1 MSKKQITIYVNG
13 EKKIIE
19 DSQTIESFLK
29 SLNLNKNNI
38 AIEVNREIVNKSNYK
53 NTILRDKDT
62 IEIVNFIG
70 GGNNISNNKDV
81 LEIAGTPYNS
91 RLIIGS
97 GKFKSFEENL
107 KAIHSSGAEIIT
119 VAIRRTNLSNPEE
132 PIITDIINPQTYTY
146 LPNTAGCYNA
156 EESIRTLNLAR
167 EAGGWDLV
175 KLEVL
180 GDKTN
185 LYPNMIETIKAAK
198 ILVKEGFK
206 VMAYCSD
213 DPILAK
219 QLEEDGC
226 SAIMPLGSPIGSGL
240 GIQNKLNLKMI
251 IDNSNVPI
259 IVDAG
264 LGTPSDA
271 CIAMELGCDGVL
283 INSAIALADNPIKMG
298 EAMKLAV
305 QAGRMA
311 YLSGRMN
318 KNKFAIASSPKKD
331 F

>member
-1 MSKKQITIYVNG
+1 MSKKQITIHING
-13 EKKIIE
+13 KQNIIE
-19 DSQTIESFLK
+19 GSQTIKSFLNN
-29 SLNLNKNNI
+29 LNLNKNNI
-38 AIEVNREIVNKSNYK
+38 AIEVNREIVSKSNYE
-53 NTILRDKDT
+53 NHIIMDEDK

-70 GGNNISNNKDV
+70 GGSNIPDNKDI
-81 LEIAGTPYNS
+81 LKIAGKSYNS

-132 PIITDIINPQTYTY
+132 AIITDIINPKIYTY
-146 LPNTAGCYNA
+146 LPNTAGCYTA

-180 GDKTN
+180 GDKKS
-185 LYPNMIETIKAAK
+185 LYPNMIETIKASK

-219 QLEEDGC
+219 QLEDDGC
-226 SAIMPLGSPIGSGL
+226 VAVMPLGSPIGSGL

-251 IDNSNVPI
+251 IDNSKIPI

-264 LGTPSDA
+264 IGTASDA

-283 INSAIALADNPIKMG
+283 INSAIALANNPIEMG

-305 QAGRMA
+305 QAGRKN

-318 KNKFAIASSPKKD
+318 KNEFATPSSPKKD

>member
-1 MSKKQITIYVNG
+1 MPNNKINIHING
-13 EKKIIE
+13 EVRLIE
-19 DSQTIESFLK
+19 NSQSIESFLK
-29 SLNLNKNNI
+29 ILNLNKNNI
-38 AIEVNREIVNKSNYK
+38 AIEVNKEIVSKSNYK
-53 NTILRDKDT
+53 THIIMDNDR

-70 GGNNISNNKDV
+70 GGNNISNNKDF
-81 LEIAGTPYNS
+81 LEIAGKKYQS

-97 GKFKSFEENL
+97 GKFKNFEENL
-107 KAIHSSGAEIIT
+107 KAIDSYGAEIIT
-119 VAIRRTNLSNPEE
+119 VAIRRTNISNPNE
-132 PIITDIINPQTYTY
+132 PRITDIINPKKYTY
-146 LPNTAGCYNA
+146 LPNTADCYNA
-156 EESIRTLNLAR
+156 EEAIRTLNLAR
-167 EAGGWDLV
+167 EAGGWNLV

-180 GDKTN
+180 GDKKS
-185 LYPNMIETIKAAK
+185 LYPNMIETIKASK

-219 QLEEDGC
+219 QLEDDGC
-226 SAIMPLGSPIGSGL
+226 AAIMPLGSPIGSGL

-251 IDNSNVPI
+251 VDNSAIPV

-264 LGTPSDA
+264 LGTASDA

-283 INSAIALADNPIKMG
+283 INSAIALADNPIQMG

-305 QAGRMA
+305 KAGRIA

-318 KNKFAIASSPKKD
+318 KSELAIASSPKKD

>member
-1 MSKKQITIYVNG
+1 MSIQNINIYINGESKKIKG
-13 EKKIIE
+13 EL
-19 DSQTIESFLK
+19 SVLSLLK
-29 SLNLNKNNI
+29 LLNLNKNNI
-38 AIEVNREIVNKSNYK
+38 AVEINREIINKSNYNDYIIK
-53 NTILRDKDT
+53 QNDR

-70 GGNNISNNKDV
+70 GGNNISKNKEF
-81 LEIAGTPYNS
+81 LNIAGKNFTS

-97 GKFKSFEENL
+97 GKFVNFEENL
-107 KAIHSSGAEIIT
+107 KALEASNSEIIT
-119 VAIRRTNLSNPEE
+119 VAIRRTNLSNPSA
-132 PIITDIINPQTYTY
+132 PIITDIINPKKYTY

-156 EESIRTLNLAR
+156 KEAVRVLNLAR

-180 GDKTN
+180 GDEKT
-185 LYPNMIETIKAAK
+185 LYPNMIETLKASK

-219 QLEEDGC
+219 QLEENGC

-240 GIQNKLNLKMI
+240 GIQNKLNIKI
-251 IDNSNVPI
+251 IIENSNVPV

-264 LGTPSDA
+264 LGTASDA
-271 CIAMELGCDGVL
+271 CIAMEMGCDAVL
-283 INSAIALADNPIKMG
+283 INSAIALASDPILMAG
-298 EAMKLAV
+298 AMKNAV
-305 QAGRMA
+305 ISGRTAYLAGRMKKSNLA
-311 YLSGRMN
+311 N
-318 KNKFAIASSPKKD
+318 ASSPIKD

>member
-1 MSKKQITIYVNG
+1 MPNNKINIHING
-13 EKKIIE
+13 EIRLI
-19 DSQTIESFLK
+19 DNSQSIESFLK
-29 SLNLNKNNI
+29 ILNLNKNNI

-53 NTILRDKDT
+53 THIIMDNDR

-70 GGNNISNNKDV
+70 GGNNISNNKDF
-81 LEIAGTPYNS
+81 LEIAGKKYQS

-97 GKFKSFEENL
+97 GKFKNFEENL
-107 KAIHSSGAEIIT
+107 KAIDSSSAEIIT
-119 VAIRRTNLSNPEE
+119 VAIRRTNISNPNE
-132 PIITDIINPQTYTY
+132 PRITDIINPKKYTY

-156 EESIRTLNLAR
+156 EEAIRTLNLAR
-167 EAGGWDLV
+167 EAGGWNLV

-180 GDKTN
+180 GDKKS
-185 LYPNMIETIKAAK
+185 LYPNMIETIKASK

-219 QLEEDGC
+219 QLEDDGC
-226 SAIMPLGSPIGSGL
+226 AAIMPLGSPIGSGL

-251 IDNSNVPI
+251 IDNSAIPV

-264 LGTPSDA
+264 LGTASDA

-283 INSAIALADNPIKMG
+283 INSAIALADNPIQMG

-305 QAGRMA
+305 KAGRIA

-318 KNKFAIASSPKKD
+318 KSELAIASSPKKD

>member
-1 MSKKQITIYVNG
+1 MSKKQITVRING
-13 EKKIIE
+13 EIKLIE
-19 DSQTIESFLK
+19 RSQTIGFLLK
-29 SLNLNKNNI
+29 QLNLSKNNI
-38 AIEVNREIVNKSNYK
+38 AIEVNREIVSRSNYT
-53 NTILRDKDT
+53 NHIIMDKDK

-70 GGNNISNNKDV
+70 GGSNISDNKDL
-81 LEIAGTPYNS
+81 LEIAGKSYNS

-132 PIITDIINPQTYTY
+132 AIITDIINPKTYTY
-146 LPNTAGCYNA
+146 LPNTAGCYTA

-180 GDKTN
+180 GDKKS

-198 ILVKEGFK
+198 TLVKEGFK

-219 QLEEDGC
+219 QLEDDGC
-226 SAIMPLGSPIGSGL
+226 AAIMPLGSPIGSGL

-251 IDNSNVPI
+251 IDNCSVPI

-305 QAGRMA
+305 QAGRKA

-318 KNKFAIASSPKKD
+318 TNKFAIASSPKKD

>member
-1 MSKKQITIYVNG
+1 MSKKQITIHVNG
-13 EKKIIE
+13 EKRLIE
-19 DSQTIESFLK
+19 TSQTIESFLK
-29 SLNLNKNNI
+29 NLNLNKDNI
-38 AIEVNREIVNKSNYK
+38 AIEVNRVIVNKSNY
-53 NTILRDKDT
+53 TSHIIMDKDK

-70 GGNNISNNKDV
+70 GGNNISNNIDL
-81 LEIAGTPYNS
+81 LEIAGKTYNS

-107 KAIHSSGAEIIT
+107 KAINSSGAEIIT

-132 PIITDIINPQTYTY
+132 TIITDTINPKIYTY
-146 LPNTAGCYNA
+146 LPNTAGCYTA

-180 GDKTN
+180 GDKKS
-185 LYPNMIETIKAAK
+185 LYPNMIETIKASK

-219 QLEEDGC
+219 NLEDDGC
-226 SAIMPLGSPIGSGL
+226 VAVMPLGSPIGSGL

-251 IDNSNVPI
+251 IDNSNIPV

-264 LGTPSDA
+264 IGTTSDA

-283 INSAIALADNPIKMG
+283 INSAIALANNPIQMG

-305 QAGRMA
+305 QAGRKA

-318 KNKFAIASSPKKD
+318 KAKFAIPSSPKKD

>member
-1 MSKKQITIYVNG
+1 MSKKQITVHING
-13 EKKIIE
+13 EIRLTE
-19 DSQTIESFLK
+19 SSQTIIALLK
-29 SLNLNKNNI
+29 NLNLNKNNI
-38 AIEVNREIVNKSNYK
+38 AVEVNREIVNKSNYT
-53 NTILRDKDT
+53 NHIIMDKDK

-70 GGNNISNNKDV
+70 GGSNMSDNKDL
-81 LEIAGTPYNS
+81 LEIAGKPYNS

-119 VAIRRTNLSNPEE
+119 VAIRRTNLSNPDEA
-132 PIITDIINPQTYTY
+132 IITDIINPKIYTY
-146 LPNTAGCYNA
+146 LPNTAGCYTA

-180 GDKTN
+180 GDKKS
-185 LYPNMIETIKAAK
+185 LYPNMIETIKASK

-219 QLEEDGC
+219 QLEDDGC
-226 SAIMPLGSPIGSGL
+226 VAVMPLGSPIGSGL

-251 IDNSNVPI
+251 IDNSNIPV

-264 LGTPSDA
+264 IGTASDA

-283 INSAIALADNPIKMG
+283 INSAIALANNPIQMG

-305 QAGRMA
+305 QAGRKT

-318 KNKFAIASSPKKD
+318 MNKFAIPSSPKKD

>member
-53 NTILRDKDT
+53 NSILMDKDT

-240 GIQNKLNLKMI
+240 GIQNKLNLKKVVFG
-251 IDNSNVPI
+251 N
-259 IVDAG
+259 
-264 LGTPSDA
+264 
-271 CIAMELGCDGVL
+271 
-283 INSAIALADNPIKMG
+283 
-298 EAMKLAV
+298 
-305 QAGRMA
+305 
-311 YLSGRMN
+311 
-318 KNKFAIASSPKKD
+318 F
-331 F
+331 

>member
-1 MSKKQITIYVNG
+1 MSIQNINIYING
-13 EKKIIE
+13 ESKIIKGE
-19 DSQTIESFLK
+19 LSVLSLLK
-29 SLNLNKNNI
+29 LLNLNKNNI
-38 AIEVNREIVNKSNYK
+38 AVEINREIINKSNYNDYIIK
-53 NTILRDKDT
+53 QNDR

-70 GGNNISNNKDV
+70 GGNNISKDKEF
-81 LEIAGTPYNS
+81 LNIAGKNFTS

-97 GKFKSFEENL
+97 GKFVNFEENL
-107 KAIHSSGAEIIT
+107 KALEASNSEIIT
-119 VAIRRTNLSNPEE
+119 VAIRRTNLSNPSA
-132 PIITDIINPQTYTY
+132 PIITDIINPKKYTY

-156 EESIRTLNLAR
+156 KEAVRVLNLAR

-180 GDKTN
+180 GDEKT
-185 LYPNMIETIKAAK
+185 LYPNMIETLKASK

-219 QLEEDGC
+219 QLEENGC

-240 GIQNKLNLKMI
+240 GIQNKLNIKI
-251 IDNSNVPI
+251 IIENSNVPV

-264 LGTPSDA
+264 LGTASDA
-271 CIAMELGCDGVL
+271 CIAMEMGCDAVL
-283 INSAIALADNPIKMG
+283 INSAIALASDPILMAG
-298 EAMKLAV
+298 AMKNAV
-305 QAGRMA
+305 ISGRTAYLAGRMKKSNLA
-311 YLSGRMN
+311 N
-318 KNKFAIASSPKKD
+318 ASSPIKD

>member
-53 NTILRDKDT
+53 NSILIDNDT

-219 QLEEDGC
+219 QLEDDGC

-251 IDNSNVPI
+251 VDNSNVPI

-305 QAGRMA
+305 QAGRNA
-311 YLSGRMN
+311 YLSGRMDTN
-318 KNKFAIASSPKKD
+318 NFAIASSPKKD

>member
-1 MSKKQITIYVNG
+1 MSIQNINIYING
-13 EKKIIE
+13 ESKIIKGE
-19 DSQTIESFLK
+19 LSVLSLLK
-29 SLNLNKNNI
+29 LLNLNKNNI
-38 AIEVNREIVNKSNYK
+38 AVEINREIINKSNYNDYIIK
-53 NTILRDKDT
+53 QNDR

-70 GGNNISNNKDV
+70 GGNNISKNKEF
-81 LEIAGTPYNS
+81 LNIAGKNFTS

-97 GKFKSFEENL
+97 GKFINFEENL
-107 KAIHSSGAEIIT
+107 KALEASNSEIIT
-119 VAIRRTNLSNPEE
+119 VAIRRTNLSNPSA
-132 PIITDIINPQTYTY
+132 PIITDIINPKKYTY

-156 EESIRTLNLAR
+156 KEAVRVLNLAR

-180 GDKTN
+180 GDEKT
-185 LYPNMIETIKAAK
+185 LYPNMIETLKASK

-219 QLEEDGC
+219 QLEENGC

-240 GIQNKLNLKMI
+240 GIQNKLNIKI
-251 IDNSNVPI
+251 IIENSNVPV

-264 LGTPSDA
+264 LGTASDA
-271 CIAMELGCDGVL
+271 CIAMEMGCDAVL
-283 INSAIALADNPIKMG
+283 INSAIALASDPILMAG
-298 EAMKLAV
+298 AMKNAV
-305 QAGRMA
+305 ISGRTAYLAGRMKKSNLA
-311 YLSGRMN
+311 N
-318 KNKFAIASSPKKD
+318 ASSPIKD

>member
-53 NTILRDKDT
+53 NSILIDKDT

-180 GDKTN
+180 GDKKN

-305 QAGRMA
+305 QAGRKA

-318 KNKFAIASSPKKD
+318 TNKFAIASSPKKD

>member
-1 MSKKQITIYVNG
+1 MSKKQITIRING
-13 EKKIIE
+13 ETKLIE
-19 DSQTIESFLK
+19 QSQTIEFLLK
-29 SLNLNKNNI
+29 QLNLSKNNI
-38 AIEVNREIVNKSNYK
+38 AIEVNREIVSRSNYT
-53 NTILRDKDT
+53 NHIIMDKDK

-70 GGNNISNNKDV
+70 GGSNISDNKDL
-81 LEIAGTPYNS
+81 LEIAGKSYNS

-132 PIITDIINPQTYTY
+132 AIITDIINPKTYTY
-146 LPNTAGCYNA
+146 LPNTAGCYTA

-180 GDKTN
+180 GDKKS
-185 LYPNMIETIKAAK
+185 LYPNMIETIKASK

-219 QLEEDGC
+219 QLEDDGC
-226 SAIMPLGSPIGSGL
+226 VAVMPLGSPIGSGL

-251 IDNSNVPI
+251 IDNCSVPI

-305 QAGRMA
+305 QAGRKA

-318 KNKFAIASSPKKD
+318 TNKFAIASSPKKD

>member
-1 MSKKQITIYVNG
+1 MSI
-13 EKKIIE
+13 KKINIY
-19 DSQTIESFLK
+19 INGK
-29 SLNLNKNNI
+29 SKNIKVEQSVLSLLQLLNLNRNNI
-38 AIEVNREIVNKSNYK
+38 AVEINREIISKSDYNIYIIK
-53 NTILRDKDT
+53 ENDK

-70 GGNNISNNKDV
+70 GGNNISKDNEF
-81 LEIAGTPYNS
+81 LNIAGKPYKS

-97 GKFKSFEENL
+97 GKFKNFEENL
-107 KAIHSSGAEIIT
+107 KALEASNSEIIT
-119 VAIRRTNLSNPEE
+119 VAIRRTNLSDPSA
-132 PIITDIINPQTYTY
+132 PIITDIINPKKYTY

-156 EESIRTLNLAR
+156 EEAVRVLNLAR

-180 GDKTN
+180 GDKKT
-185 LYPNMIETIKAAK
+185 LYPNMIETLKASK

-219 QLEEDGC
+219 QLEDNGC

-240 GIQNKLNLKMI
+240 GIQNKLNIKMI
-251 IDNSNVPI
+251 VDNSNVPV

-264 LGTPSDA
+264 LGTASDA
-271 CIAMELGCDGVL
+271 CIAMEIGCDGVL
-283 INSAIALADNPIKMG
+283 INSAIALANDPILMAT
-298 EAMKLAV
+298 AMKNAV
-305 QAGRMA
+305 ISGRTA
-311 YLSGRMN
+311 YLSGRMK
-318 KNKFAIASSPKKD
+318 KNNLAKASSPIKD

>member
-1 MSKKQITIYVNG
+1 MSI
-13 EKKIIE
+13 KKINIY
-19 DSQTIESFLK
+19 INGK
-29 SLNLNKNNI
+29 SKNIKDEQSVLSLLQLLNLNKNNI
-38 AIEVNREIVNKSNYK
+38 AVEINREIISKSDYNIYIIK
-53 NTILRDKDT
+53 ENDK

-70 GGNNISNNKDV
+70 GGNNISKDNEF
-81 LEIAGTPYNS
+81 LNIAGKRYKS

-97 GKFKSFEENL
+97 GKFKNFEENL
-107 KAIHSSGAEIIT
+107 KALEASNSEIIT
-119 VAIRRTNLSNPEE
+119 VAIRRTNLSDPSA
-132 PIITDIINPQTYTY
+132 PIITDIINPKKYTY

-156 EESIRTLNLAR
+156 EEAVRVLNLAR

-180 GDKTN
+180 GDKKT
-185 LYPNMIETIKAAK
+185 LYPNMIETLKASK

-219 QLEEDGC
+219 QLEDNGC

-240 GIQNKLNLKMI
+240 GIQNKLNIKMI
-251 IDNSNVPI
+251 VDNSNVPV

-264 LGTPSDA
+264 LGTASDA
-271 CIAMELGCDGVL
+271 CIAMEIGCDGVL
-283 INSAIALADNPIKMG
+283 INSAIALANDPILMAT
-298 EAMKLAV
+298 AMKNAV
-305 QAGRMA
+305 ISGRTA
-311 YLSGRMN
+311 YLSGRMK
-318 KNKFAIASSPKKD
+318 KNNLAKASSPIKD

>member
-1 MSKKQITIYVNG
+1 MPNNKINIHING
-13 EKKIIE
+13 EVRLIE
-19 DSQTIESFLK
+19 NSQSIESFLK
-29 SLNLNKNNI
+29 ILNLNKNNI

-53 NTILRDKDT
+53 THIIMDNDR

-70 GGNNISNNKDV
+70 GGNNISNNKDF
-81 LEIAGTPYNS
+81 LEIAGKKYQS

-97 GKFKSFEENL
+97 GKFKNFKENL
-107 KAIHSSGAEIIT
+107 KAIDSSGAEIIT
-119 VAIRRTNLSNPEE
+119 VAIRRTNISNPNE
-132 PIITDIINPQTYTY
+132 PRITDIINPKKYTY

-156 EESIRTLNLAR
+156 EEAIRTLNLAR
-167 EAGGWDLV
+167 EAGGWNLV

-180 GDKTN
+180 GDKKS
-185 LYPNMIETIKAAK
+185 LYPNMIETIKASK

-219 QLEEDGC
+219 QLEDDGC
-226 SAIMPLGSPIGSGL
+226 AAIMPLGSPIGSGL

-251 IDNSNVPI
+251 IDNSAIPV

-264 LGTPSDA
+264 LGTASDA

-283 INSAIALADNPIKMG
+283 INSAIALADNPIQMG

-305 QAGRMA
+305 KAGRIA

-318 KNKFAIASSPKKD
+318 KSELAIASSPKKD

>member
-53 NTILRDKDT
+53 NSILIDKDT

-81 LEIAGTPYNS
+81 LEIAGTLYNS

-167 EAGGWDLV
+167 EAGGWNLV

-180 GDKTN
+180 GDKKN

>member
-1 MSKKQITIYVNG
+1 M
-13 EKKIIE
+13 
-19 DSQTIESFLK
+19 
-29 SLNLNKNNI
+29 
-38 AIEVNREIVNKSNYK
+38 
-53 NTILRDKDT
+53 DKDK

-70 GGNNISNNKDV
+70 GGSNMSDNKD
-81 LEIAGTPYNS
+81 LLKIAGKSYNS

-132 PIITDIINPQTYTY
+132 AIITDIINPKTYTY
-146 LPNTAGCYNA
+146 LPNTAGCYTA

-180 GDKTN
+180 GDKKS

-219 QLEEDGC
+219 QLEDDGC
-226 SAIMPLGSPIGSGL
+226 AAIMPLGSPIGSGQ
-240 GIQNKLNLKMI
+240 GLNNLENIKIIIENSNILVI
-251 IDNSNVPI
+251 ID
-259 IVDAG
+259 AG
-264 LGTPSDA
+264 IGKPSEA
-271 CIAMELGCDGVL
+271 CQAMELGADGIL
-283 INSAIALADNPIKMG
+283 LNTAIAQSNNPQKM
-298 EAMKLAV
+298 AKSINLAV
-305 QAGRMA
+305 KSGRLA
-311 YLSGRMN
+311 YLAGLMEQ
-318 KNKFAIASSPKKD
+318 KNYANSSSPLY
-331 F
+331 

>member
-1 MSKKQITIYVNG
+1 MSKKQITVRING
-13 EKKIIE
+13 ETKLIE
-19 DSQTIESFLK
+19 RSQTIEFLLK
-29 SLNLNKNNI
+29 KLNLNKNNI
-38 AIEVNREIVNKSNYK
+38 AIEVNREIVSRSNYT
-53 NTILRDKDT
+53 NHIIMDKDK

-70 GGNNISNNKDV
+70 GGSNISDNKDL
-81 LEIAGTPYNS
+81 LEIAGKSYNS

-132 PIITDIINPQTYTY
+132 AIITDIINPKTYTY
-146 LPNTAGCYNA
+146 LPNTAGCYTA

-180 GDKTN
+180 GDKKS

-219 QLEEDGC
+219 QLEDDGC
-226 SAIMPLGSPIGSGL
+226 AAIMPLGSPIGSGL

-251 IDNSNVPI
+251 IDNCSVPI

-305 QAGRMA
+305 QAGRKA

-318 KNKFAIASSPKKD
+318 RNKFAIASSPKKD

>member
-1 MSKKQITIYVNG
+1 MS
-13 EKKIIE
+13 
-19 DSQTIESFLK
+19 D
-29 SLNLNKNNI
+29 
-38 AIEVNREIVNKSNYK
+38 
-53 NTILRDKDT
+53 
-62 IEIVNFIG
+62 
-70 GGNNISNNKDV
+70 NKD
-81 LEIAGTPYNS
+81 LLKIAGKSYNS

-132 PIITDIINPQTYTY
+132 AIITDIINPKTYTY
-146 LPNTAGCYNA
+146 LPNTAGCYTA

-180 GDKTN
+180 GDKKS
-185 LYPNMIETIKAAK
+185 LYPNMIETIKASK

-219 QLEEDGC
+219 QLEDDGC
-226 SAIMPLGSPIGSGL
+226 VAVMPLGSPIGSGL

-251 IDNSNVPI
+251 IDNCSVPI

-305 QAGRMA
+305 QAGRKA

-318 KNKFAIASSPKKD
+318 TNKFAIASSPKKD

>member
-1 MSKKQITIYVNG
+1 MSKKQITIHING
-13 EKKIIE
+13 EMKLIE
-19 DSQTIESFLK
+19 SSQTIVALLK
-29 SLNLNKNNI
+29 NLNLNKNNI
-38 AIEVNREIVNKSNYK
+38 AIEVNREIVSKSNYE
-53 NTILRDKDT
+53 NHIIMDEDK

-70 GGNNISNNKDV
+70 GGSNIPDNKDV
-81 LEIAGTPYNS
+81 LKIAGKSYNS

-132 PIITDIINPQTYTY
+132 PIITDIINPQNYTY
-146 LPNTAGCYNA
+146 LPNTAGCYTA

-180 GDKTN
+180 GDKES

-219 QLEEDGC
+219 QLEDDGC
-226 SAIMPLGSPIGSGL
+226 AAIMPLGSPIGSGL

-251 IDNSNVPI
+251 IDNCSVPI

-305 QAGRMA
+305 QAGRKA

-318 KNKFAIASSPKKD
+318 TNKFAIASSPKKD

>member
-1 MSKKQITIYVNG
+1 MPNNKINIHING
-13 EKKIIE
+13 EVRLIE
-19 DSQTIESFLK
+19 NSQSIESFLK
-29 SLNLNKNNI
+29 ILNLNKNNI

-53 NTILRDKDT
+53 THIIMDNDR

-70 GGNNISNNKDV
+70 GGNNISNNKDF
-81 LEIAGTPYNS
+81 LEIAGKKYQS

-97 GKFKSFEENL
+97 GKFKNFEENL
-107 KAIHSSGAEIIT
+107 KAIDSSGAEIIT
-119 VAIRRTNLSNPEE
+119 VAIRRTNISNPNE
-132 PIITDIINPQTYTY
+132 PRITDIINPKKYTY

-156 EESIRTLNLAR
+156 EEAIRTLNLAR
-167 EAGGWDLV
+167 EAGGWNLV

-180 GDKTN
+180 GDKKS
-185 LYPNMIETIKAAK
+185 LYPNMIETIKASK

-219 QLEEDGC
+219 QLEDDGC
-226 SAIMPLGSPIGSGL
+226 AAIMPLGSPIGSGL

-251 IDNSNVPI
+251 IDNSAIPV

-264 LGTPSDA
+264 LGTASDA

-283 INSAIALADNPIKMG
+283 INSAIALADNPIQMG

-305 QAGRMA
+305 KAGRIA

-318 KNKFAIASSPKKD
+318 KSELAIASSPKKD

>member
-53 NTILRDKDT
+53 NSILIDKDI

>member
-1 MSKKQITIYVNG
+1 MPNNKINIHING
-13 EKKIIE
+13 EVRLIE
-19 DSQTIESFLK
+19 NSQSIESFLK
-29 SLNLNKNNI
+29 ILNLNKNNI

-53 NTILRDKDT
+53 THIIMDNDR

-70 GGNNISNNKDV
+70 GGNNISNNKDFI
-81 LEIAGTPYNS
+81 EIAGKKYQS

-97 GKFKSFEENL
+97 GKFKNFEENL
-107 KAIHSSGAEIIT
+107 KAIDSSGAEIIT
-119 VAIRRTNLSNPEE
+119 VAIRRTNISNPNE
-132 PIITDIINPQTYTY
+132 PRITDIINPKKYTY

-156 EESIRTLNLAR
+156 EEAIRTLNLAR
-167 EAGGWDLV
+167 EAGGWNLV

-180 GDKTN
+180 GDKKS
-185 LYPNMIETIKAAK
+185 LYPNMIETIKASK

-219 QLEEDGC
+219 QLEDDGC
-226 SAIMPLGSPIGSGL
+226 AAIMPLGSPIGSGL

-251 IDNSNVPI
+251 IDNSAIPV

-264 LGTPSDA
+264 LGTASDA

-283 INSAIALADNPIKMG
+283 INSAIALADNPIQMG

-305 QAGRMA
+305 KAGRIA

-318 KNKFAIASSPKKD
+318 KRELAIASSPKKD

>member
-19 DSQTIESFLK
+19 DSHTIESFLK

-53 NTILRDKDT
+53 NSILMDKDT